1 MLKSM
6 YIYFLVT
13 NMERLK
19 RTKLLIGQEKLNK
32 LINSHVAIFGV
43 GGVGGYVAEALAR
56 SGVGTLDL
64 IDNDVVSESNINRQI
79 IALTST
85 IGQAKVDVAK
95 QRILDINPDATVNVF
110 KTFYLPGNN
119 DFDFAKYDY
128 VVDAIDTVSGK
139 IALIENANKCK
150 TKIISAMGAG
160 NKLDPTA
167 FVVTDIYKT
176 SFCPLARVMRRELK
190 KRNIPSLKVVY
201 STEEAIKQEN
211 PEFSEGG
218 KSIPGSNAIVPAV
231 AGLLLANEVIKDLTE
246 M

>member
-1 MLKSM
+1 
-6 YIYFLVT
+6 
-13 NMERLK
+13 MERLK
-19 RTKLLIGQEKLNK
+19 RTELLIGKEKLEK
-32 LINSHVAIFGV
+32 LQNSRVAIFGV

-85 IGQAKVDVAK
+85 VGQSKVEVAK
-95 QRILDINPDATVNVF
+95 KRILDINPDATVNIY

-119 DFDFAKYDY
+119 AFDFSQYDY

-139 IALIENANKCK
+139 ISLIENSQKCG

-160 NKLDPTA
+160 NKLDPSA

-201 STEEAIKQEN
+201 STEEAKKPQN
-211 PEFSEGG
+211 PEIGENG
-218 KSIPGSNAIVPAV
+218 KPVPGSNAIVPAV

>member
-1 MLKSM
+1 MVKL
-6 YIYFLVT
+6 FLVT

-19 RTKLLIGQEKLNK
+19 RTELLIGQKKLNK

-43 GGVGGYVAEALAR
+43 GGVGGYVAESLAR
-56 SGVGTLDL
+56 SGVGAFDL
-64 IDNDVVSESNINRQI
+64 IDNDFVSESNINRQI

-85 IGQAKVDVAK
+85 IGKAKVDVAK

-119 DFDFAKYDY
+119 DFDFSKYDY
-128 VVDAIDTVSGK
+128 IVDAIDTVSGK
-139 IALIENANKCK
+139 IALIENAEKCG

-190 KRNIPSLKVVY
+190 KRNVRSLKVVY
-201 STEEAIKQEN
+201 STEEAIKLEN
-211 PEFSEGG
+211 PEFTEGG
-218 KSIPGSNAIVPAV
+218 KPVPGSNAIVPAV